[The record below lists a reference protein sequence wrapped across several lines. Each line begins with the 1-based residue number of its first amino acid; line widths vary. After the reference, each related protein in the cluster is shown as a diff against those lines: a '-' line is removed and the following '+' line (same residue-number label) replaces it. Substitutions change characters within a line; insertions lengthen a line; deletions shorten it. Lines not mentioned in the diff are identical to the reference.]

1 MAAWKPML
9 SRLRAPL
16 AVPAAGLLADILI
29 GICLLVLGVA
39 IGLDSCHRFVGTP
52 QFYQSEFGPAVM
64 VAAGRGFVA
73 LDLKSAPAV
82 ADFLFLR
89 RPKLEPAEIPEDVR
103 TVAPNQFHN
112 ATRYLE
118 MTVGYWWRIVG
129 ISWSAVFAINAAFCG
144 MSVAAYYA
152 IFRLLLS
159 RPLAVAGA
167 LFLCFSPIHL
177 QYVPQLR
184 DYSKAPFM
192 LVAVALI
199 AAPAIRPVG
208 RRALVALAASCG
220 LVLGLGM
227 GFRMDMAVMVPIFG
241 ISLVVFHGDR
251 PWHDVRVK
259 GMALAAFVFMFTVAS
274 APILIRLRSGGSNAI
289 HVVLLGFGE
298 PFDRALG
305 IRGSLY
311 TITPFYNDI
320 YMSSTVQSYA
330 ERLHQL
336 SPPLP
341 SAGYDAM
348 STDYL
353 LRIVR
358 NFPADVFTR
367 VLAAAKG
374 IFDLPFRAGV
384 PVVRGGALQ
393 AFVGKALEY
402 LRRLDGYGPALG
414 VFLVAAGA
422 IRRPKLGLFVA
433 FFVLALSSYP
443 ALQFDPRHFFHLQ
456 FIPILGLLL
465 ALNVALSFIATAWRC
480 LRPGASPPLSPERMD
495 RWRVAKRLALAVGVL
510 AMTTVAPTVSLRIY
524 QKRHLASLVGEYLV
538 GPKRAVEPIFT
549 ETGSGG
555 RIASWGGMAGRE
567 YLPGS
572 TVLTDYYM
580 VEFVGAPDSA
590 VDAIGLRYRAASP
603 YSDYSRIIAFSTRE
617 GVNRILFP
625 VYGSTSVPFQFDG
638 LDVSVLGPRLKAIYR
653 LDDLT
658 HRPLLLDLRLPAGW
672 EKEDLFQTLRA
683 EGKTSSPDVRLAEG
697 SSISIST
704 VSQISWIER
713 LASPALRPRPG
724 RVDVLSSNEVR
735 VTRRAIEMDGRAA
748 RHSSFL
754 VRFKPMA
761 IAKGAMLLAQGRL
774 EEGGLGIGFLKDG
787 GGNGMVV
794 VTQPGEFIAALEAS
808 EDGNYVPVIIN
819 ATKRDGDRNRFV
831 IRQFGFATTAT
842 ALPKGPAPADPG
854 RPTEDP

>member
-1 MAAWKPML
+1 ML
-9 SRLRAPL
+9 SGLRAPL

-39 IGLDSCHRFVGTP
+39 VGLDGCYRFVGTP

-73 LDLKSAPAV
+73 PDLKSAPAV

-89 RPKLEPAEIPEDVR
+89 RPKLEPAAIPEDVR
-103 TVAPNQFHN
+103 TLAPNQFHN

-118 MTVGYWWRIVG
+118 MTVGYWWRIAG
-129 ISWSAVFAINAAFCG
+129 ISWLAVFAIDAAFYG
-144 MSVAAYYA
+144 MSVAAYYGM
-152 IFRLLLS
+152 FRLLLS

-192 LVAVALI
+192 LAAVALI

-208 RRALVALAASCG
+208 CRSLVALSASCG

-227 GFRMDMAVMVPIFG
+227 GFRMDVAIMVPIFG
-241 ISLVVFHGDR
+241 VSLAAFHGDR
-251 PWHDVRVK
+251 PWHDLRAK
-259 GMALAAFVFMFTVAS
+259 GIALAAFLLMFTVAS
-274 APILIRLRSGGSNAI
+274 APILIRLRSGGSNAA
-289 HVVLLGFGE
+289 HVILLGFGDS
-298 PFDRALG
+298 FDEALG
-305 IRGSLY
+305 IKGSLY
-311 TITPFYNDI
+311 AITPFYNDV

-330 ERLHQL
+330 ERLHQR

-348 STDYL
+348 SRDYL
-353 LRIVR
+353 LRVLR
-358 NFPADVFTR
+358 NFPADAFTR

-384 PVVRGGALQ
+384 PELRGRGGTLQ
-393 AFVGKALEY
+393 ALVGKALEC
-402 LRRLDGYGPALG
+402 LRRLDGYGTALA
-414 VFLVAAGA
+414 VFLVAAA
-422 IRRPKLGLFVA
+422 TIRRPKLGLFVA
-433 FFVLALSSYP
+433 FFVFALSSYP

-465 ALNVALSFIATAWRC
+465 ALNVVLSLIATAWRC
-480 LRPGASPPLSPERMD
+480 LRPGALPPVSPDRMD
-495 RWRVAKRLALAVGVL
+495 RWRMGKRLALAVGVL
-510 AMTTVAPTVSLRIY
+510 AMTTVAPTAALRTY
-524 QKRHLASLVGEYLV
+524 QQRHLASLVGEYLV

-549 ETGSGG
+549 ETESGG
-555 RIASWGGMAGRE
+555 RIARWGGIAGRE

-590 VDAIGLRYRAASP
+590 VDAVGLRYRAGAP
-603 YSDYSRIIAFSTRE
+603 YFDYSRIITFSTRE

-625 VYGSTSVPFQFDG
+625 VYGSTSLAFQFDG
-638 LDVSVLGPRLKAIYR
+638 LDVSALGARLQGIYR

-658 HRPLLLDLRLPAGW
+658 HRPLLLDLRLHAGW

-683 EGKTSSPDVRLAEG
+683 EGKTSSQDVRLAEG
-697 SSISIST
+697 SSISAL
-704 VSQISWIER
+704 SQVSWIGR
-713 LASPALRPRPG
+713 LASPALMPRPG
-724 RVDVLSSNEVR
+724 RVDVLYSNEVR
-735 VTRRAIEMDGRAA
+735 VTRRAIEMDGRAEG
-748 RHSSFL
+748 RSSFL
-754 VRFKPMA
+754 LRFKPMA
-761 IAKGAMLLAQGRL
+761 IARGAMLLVQGRL
-774 EEGGLGIGFLKDG
+774 DDGGLGIGFLKDERWH
-787 GGNGMVV
+787 GMAV
-794 VTQPGEFIAALEAS
+794 VTQPGEFIAAVEAS

-819 ATKRDGDRNRFV
+819 ATKQDRDRNRFV
-831 IRQFGFATTAT
+831 IRRFGIATATTA
-842 ALPKGPAPADPG
+842 PRRGPAPADPG